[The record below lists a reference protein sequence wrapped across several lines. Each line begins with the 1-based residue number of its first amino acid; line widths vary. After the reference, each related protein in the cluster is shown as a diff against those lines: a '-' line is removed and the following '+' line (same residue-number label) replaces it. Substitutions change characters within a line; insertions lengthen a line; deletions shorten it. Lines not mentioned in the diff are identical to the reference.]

1 MKHKIQGFVIWEK
14 KEYSPAPRIW
24 FSETD
29 VTKHNKK
36 YEGGYS
42 VYGNCVTVGPC
53 EIEVEVPDDFDPRAP
68 MIETLRAQKQNVI
81 ATMTAKVALIDHEIG
96 KLLALES
103 KVTV

>member
-14 KEYSPAPRIW
+14 SPYMDAPRIR
-24 FSETD
+24 FSESDATAF
-29 VTKHNKK
+29 NKRNP
-36 YEGGYS
+36 S
-42 VYGNCVTVGPC
+42 DLIFRNDVTVGPC

-68 MIETLRAQKQNVI
+68 MIETLRAQKQSVI

-103 KVTV
+103 KVGA